1 MGPGQIIDLTRQ
13 LGIPG
18 LLIGYIFWLEFNNRK
33 DRLARDT
40 RDAAERKERVDADK
54 DQTQSNLR
62 LHAVLEALK
71 TIIMGGR
78 GNV

>member
-13 LGIPG
+13 LGVPG

-33 DRLARDT
+33 DRQARAAL
-40 RDAAERKERVDADK
+40 DAAERKERVEADK
-54 DQTQSNLR
+54 DQTQSNLK
-62 LHAVLEALK
+62 LATILEALK

-78 GNV
+78 NV